1 MKITINNH
9 QLNFSSCHRIPER
22 SFFFRGKQFPFC
34 ARCTGI
40 NASFLLIPIFTL
52 NIIVINLAVSFLL
65 MAPAVI
71 DGLTQA
77 FCNRE
82 SNNYLRLTT
91 GLMMGLGLNSISAH
105 IGKGIGALIINLI
118 N

>member
-1 MKITINNH
+1 MKIAFKNY
-9 QLNFSSCHRIPER
+9 QLNLISCHRLPER

-40 NASFLLIPIFTL
+40 NISFLLIPVFTL
-52 NIIVINLAVSFLL
+52 NIIVINLAISFFL

-82 SNNYLRLTT
+82 SNNYLRLAT

-105 IGKGIGALIINLI
+105 IGKGIGAIIINLI
-118 N
+118 H